1 MDVKVRNKVAEIQQA
16 LEQDEQ
22 RISLSD
28 PVAKMMLV
36 ALAHQSCEIERKMDQ
51 TVERLSE
58 RFCDQVL
65 LQSNLK
71 AQPAVTV
78 LSIGNGRECTPYFI
92 DENDAFTYKPTK
104 CNYRPI
110 FKTRI
115 VPGRLM
121 ACFMNNTLLQPDKQ
135 PVQATWPDNRYN
147 KELWLAFDAAGEVN
161 TLEDVMIALSHPLP
175 DDSLTAEVGDVQIPL
190 SLVMEDMP
198 RTLNSNF
205 MLAEFWKKSLV
216 YYGLWLY
223 RFGKCSNK
231 RTLHRGEIPAWI
243 MDSYAQEIL
252 EPFIG
257 NRFLWIRIKTDRG
270 ISLPLDTAI
279 LLNCIPA
286 VNYDIQD
293 VKLNYSEPIQR
304 LENDKT
310 GTYFLD
316 VVQNQEQAQD
326 FFIRDFDV
334 NQYDNERIRED
345 VTNLYRHYVNDYFA
359 FVDSNSL
366 HDGATLRSLRQS
378 MMQVYDSLDEFRSGN
393 VRPYGGTYAI
403 RNPRNNQQP
412 MVLTYFTTN
421 GERGNLLRRGG
432 RLTSTNAAVGDVE
445 ALIDATGG
453 RNKVRDIKTRKEL
466 ARHIVNSNDRLFTKM
481 DLLQY
486 CKMEFMRAFGEEA
499 ISYCQIS
506 LSDSNIPVDGRIEKC
521 IVVHFNVI
529 SESLKEE
536 VNKSDFFDYLKINIE
551 LRKSFS
557 CNVALLKS
565 SLCI

>member
-1 MDVKVRNKVAEIQQA
+1 MDIKVKNKVAELQRA

-36 ALAHQSCEIERKMDQ
+36 AMAHQSCEIERKMDQ
-51 TVERLSE
+51 TVARLSE
-58 RFCDQVL
+58 QFCDQVL
-65 LQSNLK
+65 QRSNLQ
-71 AQPAVTV
+71 AQPAVSV
-78 LSIGNGRECTPYFI
+78 VNIGNGREYAPYYI
-92 DENDAFTYKPTK
+92 DENDTFTYKAAK
-104 CNYRPI
+104 CNFRPI
-110 FKTRI
+110 FRSRI
-115 VPGRLM
+115 VPGRIV
-121 ACFMNNTLLQPDKQ
+121 ACFMNNMLLQPNST
-135 PVQATWPDNRYN
+135 PLQATWPDNRHN
-147 KELWLAFDAAGEVN
+147 DEIWLAFDAAGEVN
-161 TLEDVMIALSHPLP
+161 TLEDAMIAFSHPLP
-175 DDSLTAEVGDVQIPL
+175 SDKLMAEVGDVQIPM
-190 SLVMEDMP
+190 SLVMEDTP

-205 MLAEFWKKSLV
+205 MLMEFWKKSLV

-243 MDSYAQEIL
+243 MDSYAQEII
-252 EPFIG
+252 EPFVG
-257 NRFLWIRIKTDRG
+257 NRYLWIRIKSSKG
-270 ISLPLDTAI
+270 ISLPLNTAI
-279 LLNCIPA
+279 LLNSIPV

-293 VKLNYSEPIQR
+293 VKLSYSEPIQR

-310 GTYFLD
+310 STFFLD
-316 VVQNQEQAQD
+316 VVQNQEQAQE

-334 NQYDNERIRED
+334 CQYDNERIRED
-345 VTNLYRHYVNDYFA
+345 ITNLYHHYVNDYFA

-378 MMQVYDSLDEFRSGN
+378 MMLVYDSLDEYRSGN
-393 VRPYGGTYAI
+393 TRPYGGAYAI

-453 RNKVRDIKTRKEL
+453 RNKIRDIKTRKEL
-466 ARHIVNSNDRLFTKM
+466 AKYLVNSNDRLFTKI

-499 ISYCQIS
+499 IGYCNIS
-506 LSDSNIPVDGRIEKC
+506 LSESNIPVDGHIEKS
-521 IVVHFNVI
+521 INIHFNII
-529 SESLKEE
+529 SEVLKDE
-536 VNKSDFFDYLKINIE
+536 VNNSDFFNYLKINIE

-557 CNVALLKS
+557 YKLTIS
-565 SLCI
+565 

>member
-1 MDVKVRNKVAEIQQA
+1 MDIKVKNKVAELQRA

-36 ALAHQSCEIERKMDQ
+36 AMAHQSCEIERKMEQ
-51 TVERLSE
+51 TVARLSE
-58 RFCDQVL
+58 QFCDQVL
-65 LQSNLK
+65 QRSNLQ
-71 AQPAVTV
+71 AQPAVSV
-78 LSIGNGRECTPYFI
+78 VNIGNGREYIPYYI
-92 DENDAFTYKPTK
+92 DENDIFTYKATK

-110 FKTRI
+110 FKSRIIPGRI
-115 VPGRLM
+115 V
-121 ACFMNNTLLQPDKQ
+121 ACFMSNMLLQPNNS
-135 PVQATWPDNRYN
+135 PLQATWQDNGH
-147 KELWLAFDAAGEVN
+147 KDEVWLAFDAAGEVN
-161 TLEDVMIALSHPLP
+161 TLEDAIIAFSHPLP
-175 DDSLTAEVGDVQIPL
+175 SEMLMAEVGDAQIQM
-190 SLVMEDMP
+190 SLVMEDTP

-205 MLAEFWKKSLV
+205 MLMEFWKKSLV

-223 RFGKCSNK
+223 KFGKCSNK

-257 NRFLWIRIKTDRG
+257 NRYLWIRIKASKG
-270 ISLPLDTAI
+270 ISLPLNTAI
-279 LLNCIPA
+279 LLNSIPV

-293 VKLNYSEPIQR
+293 VKLSYSEPIQR

-310 GTYFLD
+310 GTFFLD
-316 VVQNQEQAQD
+316 VVQNQEQAHE

-334 NQYDNERIRED
+334 CQYDNERIRED
-345 VTNLYRHYVNDYFA
+345 ITNLYHHYVNDYFA

-378 MMQVYDSLDEFRSGN
+378 MMQVYDSLDEYRSGN
-393 VRPYGGTYAI
+393 IRPYGGAYAI

-421 GERGNLLRRGG
+421 GERGNRLRRGSK
-432 RLTSTNAAVGDVE
+432 LMSSNAAVGNVE

-453 RNKVRDIKTRKEL
+453 RDKVKDLATRKEI
-466 ARHIVNSNDRLFTKM
+466 ARHIVNSNDRLFTKI

-499 ISYCQIS
+499 IGYCNIS
-506 LSDSNIPVDGRIEKC
+506 LSEGSIPVDGYIEKC
-521 IVVHFNVI
+521 ISVHFNI
-529 SESLKEE
+529 LSEVLKEE
-536 VNKSDFFDYLKINIE
+536 VNNSDFFNYLKVNIE
-551 LRKSFS
+551 LRKSFEW
-557 CNVALLKS
+557 NIVIL
-565 SLCI
+565 

>member
-78 LSIGNGRECTPYFI
+78 LSIGNGHECTPYFI

-121 ACFMNNTLLQPDKQ
+121 ACFMNNTLLQPGKL

-147 KELWLAFDAAGEVN
+147 KELWLAFDSAGEVN

-205 MLAEFWKKSLV
+205 MLVEFWKKSLV

-304 LENDKT
+304 LENDKM

-378 MMQVYDSLDEFRSGN
+378 MMQVYDSLDEYRSGN

-445 ALIDATGG
+445 ALINATGG
-453 RNKVRDIKTRKEL
+453 RNKVKDIKTRKEL

-486 CKMEFMRAFGEEA
+486 CKMEFIRAFGEEA
-499 ISYCQIS
+499 ISYCNIS
-506 LSDSNIPVDGRIEKC
+506 LSESNVPVDRHIEKC
-521 IVVHFNVI
+521 INVHFQI
-529 SESLKEE
+529 LSESLKEE
-536 VNKSDFFDYLKINIE
+536 INKSDFFDYLKINIE

-557 CNVALLKS
+557 CLL
-565 SLCI
+565 IIFI

>member
-1 MDVKVRNKVAEIQQA
+1 MDIKVRNKVAELQRA

-36 ALAHQSCEIERKMDQ
+36 AMAHQSCEIERKMDQ
-51 TVERLSE
+51 TVARLSE
-58 RFCDQVL
+58 QFCDQVL
-65 LQSNLK
+65 QRSNLQ
-71 AQPAVTV
+71 AQPAVSV
-78 LSIGNGRECTPYFI
+78 VNIGNGREYAPYYI
-92 DENDAFTYKPTK
+92 DENDTFTYKAAK
-104 CNYRPI
+104 CNFRPI
-110 FKTRI
+110 FRSRI
-115 VPGRLM
+115 VPGRIV
-121 ACFMNNTLLQPDKQ
+121 ACFMNNMLLQPNNT
-135 PVQATWPDNRYN
+135 PLQATWPDNRH
-147 KELWLAFDAAGEVN
+147 KDEIWLAFDAAGEVN
-161 TLEDVMIALSHPLP
+161 TLEDAIIAFSHPLP
-175 DDSLTAEVGDVQIPL
+175 SDMLMAEVGDVQIPM
-190 SLVMEDMP
+190 SLVMEDTP

-205 MLAEFWKKSLV
+205 MLMEFWKKSLV

-223 RFGKCSNK
+223 RFGKWSIK

-252 EPFIG
+252 EPLVG
-257 NRFLWIRIKTDRG
+257 NRYLWIRIKASKG
-270 ISLPLDTAI
+270 ISLPLNTAI
-279 LLNCIPA
+279 LLNSIPV

-293 VKLNYSEPIQR
+293 VKLSYSEPIQR

-310 GTYFLD
+310 STFFLD
-316 VVQNQEQAQD
+316 VVQNQEQAQE

-334 NQYDNERIRED
+334 CQYDNERIRED
-345 VTNLYRHYVNDYFA
+345 ITNLYHHYVNDYFA

-378 MMQVYDSLDEFRSGN
+378 MMMVYDSLDEYRSGN
-393 VRPYGGTYAI
+393 TRPYGGAYAI

-432 RLTSTNAAVGDVE
+432 RLISTNAAVGDVE

-453 RNKVRDIKTRKEL
+453 RNKIRDIKTRKEL
-466 ARHIVNSNDRLFTKM
+466 AKHLVNSNDRLFTKI

-486 CKMEFMRAFGEEA
+486 CRMEFMRAFGEEA
-499 ISYCQIS
+499 MGYCNIS
-506 LSDSNIPVDGRIEKC
+506 LSESNIPVDGHIEKC
-521 IVVHFNVI
+521 INLHFNI
-529 SESLKEE
+529 QSEVLKEE
-536 VNKSDFFDYLKINIE
+536 VNNSDFFNYLKINIE

-557 CNVALLKS
+557 YKLTIS
-565 SLCI
+565 

>member
-1 MDVKVRNKVAEIQQA
+1 MDIKVRNKVAEIQRA

-36 ALAHQSCEIERKMDQ
+36 AMAHQSCEIERKMDQ
-51 TVERLSE
+51 TVTRLSE
-58 RFCDQVL
+58 QFCDQVL
-65 LQSNLK
+65 QRSNLQ
-71 AQPAVTV
+71 AQPAVSV
-78 LSIGNGRECTPYFI
+78 VNIGNGREYTPYYI
-92 DENDAFTYKPTK
+92 DENDAFTYKATK
-104 CNYRPI
+104 CNFRPI
-110 FKTRI
+110 FRSRI
-115 VPGRLM
+115 VPGRIV
-121 ACFMNNTLLQPDKQ
+121 ACFMNNTLLQPNREPIQ
-135 PVQATWPDNRYN
+135 STWPDNRH
-147 KELWLAFDAAGEVN
+147 KDEIWLAFDAAGEVN
-161 TLEDVMIALSHPLP
+161 TLEDAIIAFSHPLP
-175 DDSLTAEVGDVQIPL
+175 SDMLMAEVGDVQIPM
-190 SLVMEDMP
+190 SLVMEDTP

-205 MLAEFWKKSLV
+205 MLMEFWKKSLV

-243 MDSYAQEIL
+243 MDSYAQEII
-252 EPFIG
+252 EPLVG
-257 NRFLWIRIKTDRG
+257 NRYLWIRIKASRG
-270 ISLPLDTAI
+270 ISLPLNTAI
-279 LLNCIPA
+279 LLNSIPV

-293 VKLNYSEPIQR
+293 VKLSYSEPIQR

-310 GTYFLD
+310 STFFLD
-316 VVQNQEQAQD
+316 VVQNQEQAQE
-326 FFIRDFDV
+326 FFVRDFDV
-334 NQYDNERIRED
+334 CQYDNERIRED
-345 VTNLYRHYVNDYFA
+345 ITNLYHHYVNDYFA

-378 MMQVYDSLDEFRSGN
+378 MMMVYDSLDEYRSGN
-393 VRPYGGTYAI
+393 TRPYGGAYAI

-453 RNKVRDIKTRKEL
+453 RNKIRDIKTRKEL
-466 ARHIVNSNDRLFTKM
+466 AKHLVNSNDRLFTKI

-486 CKMEFMRAFGEEA
+486 CRMEFMRAFGEEA
-499 ISYCQIS
+499 IGNCNIS
-506 LSDSNIPVDGRIEKC
+506 LSESCLPVDGHIEKC
-521 IVVHFNVI
+521 INLHFNI
-529 SESLKEE
+529 QSEVLKEE
-536 VNKSDFFDYLKINIE
+536 VNNSDFFNYLKINID

-557 CNVALLKS
+557 YNISIKY
-565 SLCI
+565 

>member
-1 MDVKVRNKVAEIQQA
+1 MDIKVRNKVAELQRA

-36 ALAHQSCEIERKMDQ
+36 AMAHQSCEIERKMDQ
-51 TVERLSE
+51 TVARLSE
-58 RFCDQVL
+58 QFCDQVL
-65 LQSNLK
+65 QRSNLQ
-71 AQPAVTV
+71 AQPAVSV
-78 LSIGNGRECTPYFI
+78 VNIGNGREYAPYYI
-92 DENDAFTYKPTK
+92 DENDTFTYKATK
-104 CNYRPI
+104 CNFRPI
-110 FKTRI
+110 FRSRI
-115 VPGRLM
+115 VPGRIV
-121 ACFMNNTLLQPDKQ
+121 ACFMNNMLLQPNST
-135 PVQATWPDNRYN
+135 PMQATWPDNRH
-147 KELWLAFDAAGEVN
+147 KDEIWLAFDAAGEVN
-161 TLEDVMIALSHPLP
+161 TLEDAMIAFSHPLP
-175 DDSLTAEVGDVQIPL
+175 SDMLMAEVGDVQIPM
-190 SLVMEDMP
+190 SLVMEDTP

-205 MLAEFWKKSLV
+205 MLMEFWKKSLV

-243 MDSYAQEIL
+243 MDSYAQEII
-252 EPFIG
+252 EPLVG
-257 NRFLWIRIKTDRG
+257 NRYLWIRIKASKG
-270 ISLPLDTAI
+270 ISLPLNTAI
-279 LLNCIPA
+279 LLNSIPV

-293 VKLNYSEPIQR
+293 VKLSYSEPIQR

-310 GTYFLD
+310 STFFLD
-316 VVQNQEQAQD
+316 VVQNQEQAQE

-334 NQYDNERIRED
+334 CQYDNERIRED
-345 VTNLYRHYVNDYFA
+345 ITNLYHHYVNDYFA

-378 MMQVYDSLDEFRSGN
+378 MMMVYDSLDEYRSGN
-393 VRPYGGTYAI
+393 TRPYGGAYAI

-466 ARHIVNSNDRLFTKM
+466 AKHIVNSNDRLFTKI

-486 CKMEFMRAFGEEA
+486 CKMEFMRAFNEEA
-499 ISYCQIS
+499 IGFCTIS
-506 LSDSNIPVDGRIEKC
+506 LSESNIPVDGHIEKC
-521 IVVHFNVI
+521 INIHFNII
-529 SESLKEE
+529 SEVLKDE
-536 VNKSDFFDYLKINIE
+536 VNNSDFFNYLKINIE

-557 CNVALLKS
+557 WKVY
-565 SLCI
+565 IY

>member
-1 MDVKVRNKVAEIQQA
+1 MDIKVRNKVAELQRA

-36 ALAHQSCEIERKMDQ
+36 AMAHQSCEIERKMDQ
-51 TVERLSE
+51 TVARLSE
-58 RFCDQVL
+58 QFCDQVL
-65 LQSNLK
+65 QRSNLQ
-71 AQPAVTV
+71 AQPAVSV
-78 LSIGNGRECTPYFI
+78 VNIGNGREYASYYIGEKDT
-92 DENDAFTYKPTK
+92 FTYKAAK
-104 CNYRPI
+104 CNFRPI
-110 FKTRI
+110 FRSRI
-115 VPGRLM
+115 VPGRIV
-121 ACFMNNTLLQPDKQ
+121 ACFMNNMLLQPNST
-135 PVQATWPDNRYN
+135 PMQATWPDNRH
-147 KELWLAFDAAGEVN
+147 KDEIWLAFDAAGEVN
-161 TLEDVMIALSHPLP
+161 TLEDAMIAFSHPLP
-175 DDSLTAEVGDVQIPL
+175 SDILMAEVGDVQIPM
-190 SLVMEDMP
+190 SLVMEDTP

-205 MLAEFWKKSLV
+205 MLMEFWKKSLV

-243 MDSYAQEIL
+243 MDSYAQEII
-252 EPFIG
+252 EPFVG
-257 NRFLWIRIKTDRG
+257 NRYLWIRIKASKG
-270 ISLPLDTAI
+270 ISLPLNTAI
-279 LLNCIPA
+279 LLNSIPV

-293 VKLNYSEPIQR
+293 VKLSYSEPIQR

-310 GTYFLD
+310 STFFLD
-316 VVQNQEQAQD
+316 VVQNQEQAQE

-334 NQYDNERIRED
+334 CQYDNERIRED
-345 VTNLYRHYVNDYFA
+345 ITNLYHHYVNDYFA

-378 MMQVYDSLDEFRSGN
+378 MMMVYDSLDEYRSGN
-393 VRPYGGTYAI
+393 TRPYGGAYAI

-453 RNKVRDIKTRKEL
+453 RNKIRDIKTRKEL
-466 ARHIVNSNDRLFTKM
+466 AKHLVNSNDRLFTKI

-499 ISYCQIS
+499 IGYCNIS
-506 LSDSNIPVDGRIEKC
+506 LSESNIPVDGHIEKC
-521 IVVHFNVI
+521 LNIHFNII
-529 SESLKEE
+529 SEVLKEE
-536 VNKSDFFDYLKINIE
+536 VNNSDFFNYLKINIE

-557 CNVALLKS
+557 WKTLFYVR
-565 SLCI
+565 

>member
-1 MDVKVRNKVAEIQQA
+1 MDIKVRNNVAELQRA

-36 ALAHQSCEIERKMDQ
+36 AMAHQSCEIERKMDQ
-51 TVERLSE
+51 TVARLSE
-58 RFCDQVL
+58 QFCDQVL
-65 LQSNLK
+65 QRSNLQ
-71 AQPAVTV
+71 AQPAVSV
-78 LSIGNGRECTPYFI
+78 VNIGNGREYASYYI
-92 DENDAFTYKPTK
+92 GENDTFTYKAAK
-104 CNYRPI
+104 CNFRPI
-110 FKTRI
+110 FRSRI
-115 VPGRLM
+115 VPGRIV
-121 ACFMNNTLLQPDKQ
+121 ACFMNNMLLQPNST
-135 PVQATWPDNRYN
+135 PMQATWPDNRH
-147 KELWLAFDAAGEVN
+147 KDEIWLAFDAAGEVN
-161 TLEDVMIALSHPLP
+161 TLEDAMIAFSHPLP
-175 DDSLTAEVGDVQIPL
+175 SDILMAEVGDVQIPM
-190 SLVMEDMP
+190 SLVMEDTP

-205 MLAEFWKKSLV
+205 MLMEFWKKSLV

-243 MDSYAQEIL
+243 MDSYAQEII
-252 EPFIG
+252 EPFVG
-257 NRFLWIRIKTDRG
+257 NRYLWIRIKASKG
-270 ISLPLDTAI
+270 ISLPLNTAI
-279 LLNCIPA
+279 LLNSIPV

-293 VKLNYSEPIQR
+293 VKLSYSEPIQR

-310 GTYFLD
+310 STFFLD
-316 VVQNQEQAQD
+316 VVQNQEQAQE

-334 NQYDNERIRED
+334 CQYDNERIRED
-345 VTNLYRHYVNDYFA
+345 ITNLYHHYVNDYFA

-378 MMQVYDSLDEFRSGN
+378 MMMVYDSLDEYRSGN
-393 VRPYGGTYAI
+393 TRPYGGAYAI

-453 RNKVRDIKTRKEL
+453 RNKIRDIKTRKEL
-466 ARHIVNSNDRLFTKM
+466 AKHLVNSNDRLFTKI

-499 ISYCQIS
+499 IGYCNIS
-506 LSDSNIPVDGRIEKC
+506 LSESNIPVDGHIEKC
-521 IVVHFNVI
+521 LNIHFNII
-529 SESLKEE
+529 SEVLKEE
-536 VNKSDFFDYLKINIE
+536 VNNSDFFNYLKINIE

-557 CNVALLKS
+557 WKTLFYVR
-565 SLCI
+565 

>member
-1 MDVKVRNKVAEIQQA
+1 MDIKVRNKVAELQRA

-36 ALAHQSCEIERKMDQ
+36 AMAHQSCEIERKMDQ
-51 TVERLSE
+51 TVARLSE
-58 RFCDQVL
+58 QFCDQVL
-65 LQSNLK
+65 QRSNLQ
-71 AQPAVTV
+71 AQPAVSV
-78 LSIGNGRECTPYFI
+78 VNIGNGREYAPYYI
-92 DENDAFTYKPTK
+92 DENDTFTYKAAK
-104 CNYRPI
+104 CNFRPI
-110 FKTRI
+110 FKSRIIPGRI
-115 VPGRLM
+115 V
-121 ACFMNNTLLQPDKQ
+121 ACFMGNMLLQPNSTPLK
-135 PVQATWPDNRYN
+135 ATWPENRH
-147 KELWLAFDAAGEVN
+147 KDEIWLAFDATGEVN
-161 TLEDVMIALSHPLP
+161 TLEDAMIAFSHSLP
-175 DDSLTAEVGDVQIPL
+175 AEMLMAEVGDVQIPM
-190 SLVMEDMP
+190 SLVMEDTP

-205 MLAEFWKKSLV
+205 MLMEFWKKSLV

-243 MDSYAQEIL
+243 MDSYAQEII
-252 EPFIG
+252 EPFVG
-257 NRFLWIRIKTDRG
+257 NRYLWIRIKAAKG
-270 ISLPLDTAI
+270 ISLPLNTAI
-279 LLNCIPA
+279 LLNSIPV

-293 VKLNYSEPIQR
+293 VKLSYSEPIQR

-310 GTYFLD
+310 GTFFLD
-316 VVQNQEQAQD
+316 VVQNQEQAHE

-334 NQYDNERIRED
+334 CQYDNDRIRED
-345 VTNLYRHYVNDYFA
+345 ITNLYHHYVNDYFA

-378 MMQVYDSLDEFRSGN
+378 MMQVYDSLDEYRSGN
-393 VRPYGGTYAI
+393 TRPYGGAYAI
-403 RNPRNNQQP
+403 RSPRNNQQP

-466 ARHIVNSNDRLFTKM
+466 AKHIVNSNDRLFTKI

-499 ISYCQIS
+499 IGYCNIS
-506 LSDSNIPVDGRIEKC
+506 LEESNIPINGHIEKC
-521 IVVHFNVI
+521 INIHFNFM
-529 SESLKEE
+529 SEVLKDE
-536 VNKSDFFDYLKINIE
+536 VNSSDFFDCLKINIE

-557 CNVALLKS
+557 PCFN
-565 SLCI
+565 ING

>member
-36 ALAHQSCEIERKMDQ
+36 ALSHQSCEIERKMDQ

-121 ACFMNNTLLQPDKQ
+121 ACFMNNTLLQPGKL

-205 MLAEFWKKSLV
+205 MLVEFWKKSLV

-270 ISLPLDTAI
+270 GSLPLDTAI

-393 VRPYGGTYAI
+393 VRRYGGTYAI

-499 ISYCQIS
+499 ISYCNIS
-506 LSDSNIPVDGRIEKC
+506 LSESNVPVDRHIEKC
-521 IVVHFNVI
+521 INVHFQI
-529 SESLKEE
+529 LSESLKEE
-536 VNKSDFFDYLKINIE
+536 INKSDFFDYLKINIE

-557 CNVALLKS
+557 CLL
-565 SLCI
+565 IIFI

>member
-121 ACFMNNTLLQPDKQ
+121 ACFMNNTLLQPGKL

-366 HDGATLRSLRQS
+366 HDGATLRALRQS

-445 ALIDATGG
+445 ALINATGG
-453 RNKVRDIKTRKEL
+453 RNKVKDIKTRKEL

-486 CKMEFMRAFGEEA
+486 CKVEFMRAFGEEA
-499 ISYCQIS
+499 ISYCNIS
-506 LSDSNIPVDGRIEKC
+506 LSESNVPVDRHIEKC
-521 IVVHFNVI
+521 INVHFHI
-529 SESLKEE
+529 LSESLKEE
-536 VNKSDFFDYLKINIE
+536 INRSDFFDYLKINIE
-551 LRKSFS
+551 LRKSFGWKV
-557 CNVALLKS
+557 NVK
-565 SLCI
+565 I

>member
-121 ACFMNNTLLQPDKQ
+121 ACFMNNTLLQPDNQ

-257 NRFLWIRIKTDRG
+257 NRFLWIRIKTDQG

-393 VRPYGGTYAI
+393 VRRYGGTYAI

>member
-36 ALAHQSCEIERKMDQ
+36 ALSHQSCEIERKMDQ

-121 ACFMNNTLLQPDKQ
+121 ACFMNNTLLQPGKL

-147 KELWLAFDAAGEVN
+147 KELWLAFDSAGEVN

-378 MMQVYDSLDEFRSGN
+378 MMQVYDSLDEYRSGN

-403 RNPRNNQQP
+403 RNPRNKQQP

-432 RLTSTNAAVGDVE
+432 RLTSTNAAVGDAE
-445 ALIDATGG
+445 ALINATGG
-453 RNKVRDIKTRKEL
+453 RNKVKDIKTRKEL
-466 ARHIVNSNDRLFTKM
+466 VRHIVNSNDRLFTKM

-486 CKMEFMRAFGEEA
+486 CKMEFIRAFGEEA
-499 ISYCQIS
+499 ISYCNIS
-506 LSDSNIPVDGRIEKC
+506 LSESNVPVDRHIEKC
-521 IVVHFNVI
+521 INVHFQI
-529 SESLKEE
+529 LSESLKEE
-536 VNKSDFFDYLKINIE
+536 INKSDFFDYLKINIE

-557 CNVALLKS
+557 YN
-565 SLCI
+565 LCITYND

>member
-1 MDVKVRNKVAEIQQA
+1 MDIKVKNKVAELQRA

-36 ALAHQSCEIERKMDQ
+36 AMAHQSCEIERKMDQ
-51 TVERLSE
+51 TVARLSE
-58 RFCDQVL
+58 QFCDQVL
-65 LQSNLK
+65 QRSNLQ
-71 AQPAVTV
+71 AQPAVSV
-78 LSIGNGRECTPYFI
+78 VKIGDGREYAPYYI
-92 DENDAFTYKPTK
+92 DEKDTFTYKAAK
-104 CNYRPI
+104 CNFRPI
-110 FKTRI
+110 FRSRI
-115 VPGRLM
+115 VPGRIV
-121 ACFMNNTLLQPDKQ
+121 ACFMNNMLLQPNST
-135 PVQATWPDNRYN
+135 PLQATWPDN
-147 KELWLAFDAAGEVN
+147 KHKDEIWLAFDAAGEVN
-161 TLEDVMIALSHPLP
+161 TLEDAMIAFSHPLP
-175 DDSLTAEVGDVQIPL
+175 SDMLMAEVGDVQIPM
-190 SLVMEDMP
+190 SLVMEDTP

-205 MLAEFWKKSLV
+205 MLMEFWKKSLV

-243 MDSYAQEIL
+243 MDSYAQEII
-252 EPFIG
+252 EPLVG
-257 NRFLWIRIKTDRG
+257 NRYLWIRIKASKG
-270 ISLPLDTAI
+270 ISLPLNTAI
-279 LLNCIPA
+279 LLNSIPV

-293 VKLNYSEPIQR
+293 VKLSYSEPIQR

-310 GTYFLD
+310 STFFLD
-316 VVQNQEQAQD
+316 VVQNQEQALEY
-326 FFIRDFDV
+326 FIRDFDV
-334 NQYDNERIRED
+334 CQYDNERIRED
-345 VTNLYRHYVNDYFA
+345 ITNLYHHYVNDYFA

-378 MMQVYDSLDEFRSGN
+378 MMMVYDSLDEYRSGN
-393 VRPYGGTYAI
+393 TRPYGGAYAI

-453 RNKVRDIKTRKEL
+453 RNKIRDIKTRKEL
-466 ARHIVNSNDRLFTKM
+466 AKHLVISNDRLFTKI

-499 ISYCQIS
+499 IGYCNIS
-506 LSDSNIPVDGRIEKC
+506 ISESNIPVDEHIEKC
-521 IVVHFNVI
+521 INIHFNI
-529 SESLKEE
+529 LSEVLKEE
-536 VNKSDFFDYLKINIE
+536 VNNSDFFNYLKINIE

-557 CNVALLKS
+557 YNISIKY
-565 SLCI
+565 

>member
-1 MDVKVRNKVAEIQQA
+1 MDIKVRNKVAELQRA

-36 ALAHQSCEIERKMDQ
+36 AMAHQSCEIERKMDQ
-51 TVERLSE
+51 TVARLSE
-58 RFCDQVL
+58 QFCDQVL
-65 LQSNLK
+65 QRSNLQ
-71 AQPAVTV
+71 AQPAVSV
-78 LSIGNGRECTPYFI
+78 VNIGNGREYTPYYI
-92 DENDAFTYKPTK
+92 DENDTFTYKAAK
-104 CNYRPI
+104 CNFRPI
-110 FKTRI
+110 FRSRI
-115 VPGRLM
+115 VPGRIV
-121 ACFMNNTLLQPDKQ
+121 ACFMNNMLLQPNST
-135 PVQATWPDNRYN
+135 PLQATWPDNRH
-147 KELWLAFDAAGEVN
+147 KDEIWLAFDAAGEVN
-161 TLEDVMIALSHPLP
+161 TLEDAMIAFSHPLP
-175 DDSLTAEVGDVQIPL
+175 SDMLMAEVGDVQIPM
-190 SLVMEDMP
+190 SLVMEDTP

-205 MLAEFWKKSLV
+205 MLMEFWKKSLV

-243 MDSYAQEIL
+243 MDSYAQEII
-252 EPFIG
+252 EPFVG
-257 NRFLWIRIKTDRG
+257 NRYLWIRIKASKG
-270 ISLPLDTAI
+270 ISLPLNTAI
-279 LLNCIPA
+279 LLNSIPV

-293 VKLNYSEPIQR
+293 VKLSYSEPIQR

-310 GTYFLD
+310 STFFLD
-316 VVQNQEQAQD
+316 VVQNQEQAQE

-334 NQYDNERIRED
+334 CQYDNERIRED
-345 VTNLYRHYVNDYFA
+345 ITNLYNHYVNDYFA

-378 MMQVYDSLDEFRSGN
+378 MMLVYDSLDEYRSGN
-393 VRPYGGTYAI
+393 TRPYGGAYAI

-421 GERGNLLRRGG
+421 GERGNLLKRGG

-453 RNKVRDIKTRKEL
+453 RNKIRDIKTRKEL
-466 ARHIVNSNDRLFTKM
+466 AKHIVNSNDRLFTKI

-499 ISYCQIS
+499 IGYCNIS
-506 LSDSNIPVDGRIEKC
+506 LSESNIPVDGHIEKC
-521 IVVHFNVI
+521 INIHFNII
-529 SESLKEE
+529 SEVLKEE
-536 VNKSDFFDYLKINIE
+536 VNNSDFFNYLKINIE

-557 CNVALLKS
+557 WELK
-565 SLCI
+565 LVWL

>member
-115 VPGRLM
+115 VPGKLM

-393 VRPYGGTYAI
+393 VRRYGGTYAI

-499 ISYCQIS
+499 ISYCNIS
-506 LSDSNIPVDGRIEKC
+506 LSESNVPVDRHIEKC
-521 IVVHFNVI
+521 INVHFQI
-529 SESLKEE
+529 LSESLKEE
-536 VNKSDFFDYLKINIE
+536 INKSDFFDYLKINIE

-557 CNVALLKS
+557 CLL
-565 SLCI
+565 IIFI

>member
-1 MDVKVRNKVAEIQQA
+1 MDIKVRNKVAELQRA

-36 ALAHQSCEIERKMDQ
+36 AMAHQSCEIERKMDQ
-51 TVERLSE
+51 TVARLSE
-58 RFCDQVL
+58 QFCDQVL
-65 LQSNLK
+65 QRSNLQ
-71 AQPAVTV
+71 AQPAVSV
-78 LSIGNGRECTPYFI
+78 VNIGNGREYAPYYI
-92 DENDAFTYKPTK
+92 DENDTFTYKAAK
-104 CNYRPI
+104 CNFRPI
-110 FKTRI
+110 FRSRI
-115 VPGRLM
+115 VPGRIV
-121 ACFMNNTLLQPDKQ
+121 ACFMNNMLLQPNST
-135 PVQATWPDNRYN
+135 PLQATWPDNRH
-147 KELWLAFDAAGEVN
+147 KDEIWLAFDAAGEVN
-161 TLEDVMIALSHPLP
+161 TLEDAIIAFSHPLP
-175 DDSLTAEVGDVQIPL
+175 SDMLMAEVGDVQIPM
-190 SLVMEDMP
+190 SLVMEDTP

-205 MLAEFWKKSLV
+205 MLMEFWKKSLV

-243 MDSYAQEIL
+243 MDSYAQEII
-252 EPFIG
+252 EPLVG
-257 NRFLWIRIKTDRG
+257 NRYLWIRIKASKG
-270 ISLPLDTAI
+270 ISLPLNTAI
-279 LLNCIPA
+279 LLNSIPV

-293 VKLNYSEPIQR
+293 VKLSYSEPIQR

-310 GTYFLD
+310 STFFLD
-316 VVQNQEQAQD
+316 VVQNQEQAQE

-334 NQYDNERIRED
+334 CQYDNERIRED
-345 VTNLYRHYVNDYFA
+345 ITNLYHHYVNDYFA

-378 MMQVYDSLDEFRSGN
+378 MMQVYDSLDEYRSGN
-393 VRPYGGTYAI
+393 TRPYGGAYAI

-421 GERGNLLRRGG
+421 GERGNMLRRGG

-453 RNKVRDIKTRKEL
+453 RNKIRDIRTRKEL
-466 ARHIVNSNDRLFTKM
+466 AKHIVNSNDRLFTKI

-499 ISYCQIS
+499 IGYCNVS
-506 LSDSNIPVDGRIEKC
+506 LSESSIPVDGHIEKC
-521 IVVHFNVI
+521 VNLHFNI
-529 SESLKEE
+529 QSEVLKEE
-536 VNKSDFFDYLKINIE
+536 VNNSDFFNYLKINIE

-557 CNVALLKS
+557 WSVIL
-565 SLCI
+565 

>member
-121 ACFMNNTLLQPDKQ
+121 ACFMNNTLLQPGKL
-135 PVQATWPDNRYN
+135 PIQATWPDNRYN

-205 MLAEFWKKSLV
+205 MLVEFWKKSLV

-393 VRPYGGTYAI
+393 VRRYGGTYAI

>member
-1 MDVKVRNKVAEIQQA
+1 MDIKVRNKVAELQRA

-36 ALAHQSCEIERKMDQ
+36 AMAHQSCEIERKMDQ
-51 TVERLSE
+51 TVARLSE
-58 RFCDQVL
+58 QFCDQVL
-65 LQSNLK
+65 QRSNLQ
-71 AQPAVTV
+71 AQPAVSV
-78 LSIGNGRECTPYFI
+78 VNIGNGREYAPYYI
-92 DENDAFTYKPTK
+92 DEKDTFTYKAAK
-104 CNYRPI
+104 CNFRPI
-110 FKTRI
+110 FRSRI
-115 VPGRLM
+115 VPGRIV
-121 ACFMNNTLLQPDKQ
+121 ACFMNNMLLQPNST
-135 PVQATWPDNRYN
+135 PLQATWPDNRH
-147 KELWLAFDAAGEVN
+147 KDEIWLAFDAAGEVN
-161 TLEDVMIALSHPLP
+161 TLEDAMIAFSHPLP
-175 DDSLTAEVGDVQIPL
+175 SDMLMAEVGDVQIPM
-190 SLVMEDMP
+190 SLVMEDTP

-205 MLAEFWKKSLV
+205 MLMEFWKKSLV

-243 MDSYAQEIL
+243 MDSYAQEII
-252 EPFIG
+252 EPFVG
-257 NRFLWIRIKTDRG
+257 NRYLWIRIKASKG
-270 ISLPLDTAI
+270 ISLPLNTAI
-279 LLNCIPA
+279 LLNSIPV

-293 VKLNYSEPIQR
+293 VKLSYSEPIQR

-310 GTYFLD
+310 STFFLD
-316 VVQNQEQAQD
+316 VVQNQEQAQE

-334 NQYDNERIRED
+334 CQYDNERIRED
-345 VTNLYRHYVNDYFA
+345 ITNLYHHYVNDYFA

-378 MMQVYDSLDEFRSGN
+378 MMMVYDSLDEYRSGN
-393 VRPYGGTYAI
+393 TRPYGGAYAI

-432 RLTSTNAAVGDVE
+432 RLSSTNAAVGDVE
-445 ALIDATGG
+445 ALINATGG
-453 RNKVRDIKTRKEL
+453 RNKIRDIKTRKEL
-466 ARHIVNSNDRLFTKM
+466 AKHLVNSNDRLFTKI

-499 ISYCQIS
+499 IGYCNIT
-506 LSDSNIPVDGRIEKC
+506 LSESNISVDGHIEKC
-521 IVVHFNVI
+521 INLHFNII
-529 SESLKEE
+529 SEVLKEE
-536 VNKSDFFDYLKINIE
+536 VNNSDFFNYMKINIE

-557 CNVALLKS
+557 YIVTLK
-565 SLCI
+565 

>member
-1 MDVKVRNKVAEIQQA
+1 MDIKVRNKVAELQRA

-36 ALAHQSCEIERKMDQ
+36 AMAHQSCEIERKMDQ
-51 TVERLSE
+51 TVTRLSE
-58 RFCDQVL
+58 QFCDQVL
-65 LQSNLK
+65 QRSNLQ
-71 AQPAVTV
+71 AQPAVSV
-78 LSIGNGRECTPYFI
+78 VNIGNGREYAPYYI
-92 DENDAFTYKPTK
+92 DENDTFTYKVAK
-104 CNYRPI
+104 CNFRPI
-110 FKTRI
+110 FRSRI
-115 VPGRLM
+115 VPGRIV
-121 ACFMNNTLLQPDKQ
+121 ACFMNNILLQPNSAPLQ
-135 PVQATWPDNRYN
+135 TTWPDN
-147 KELWLAFDAAGEVN
+147 KHKDEIWLAFDAAGEVN
-161 TLEDVMIALSHPLP
+161 TLEDAIIAFSHPLP
-175 DDSLTAEVGDVQIPL
+175 SDMLMAEVGDVQIPM
-190 SLVMEDMP
+190 SLVMEDTP

-205 MLAEFWKKSLV
+205 MLMEFWKKSLV

-243 MDSYAQEIL
+243 MDSYAQEII
-252 EPFIG
+252 EPLVG
-257 NRFLWIRIKTDRG
+257 NRYLWIRIKASRG
-270 ISLPLDTAI
+270 ISLPLNTAI
-279 LLNCIPA
+279 LLNSIPV

-293 VKLNYSEPIQR
+293 VKLSYSEPIQR

-310 GTYFLD
+310 STFFLD
-316 VVQNQEQAQD
+316 VVQNQEQAQE

-334 NQYDNERIRED
+334 CQYDNERIRED
-345 VTNLYRHYVNDYFA
+345 ITNLYHHYVNDYFA

-378 MMQVYDSLDEFRSGN
+378 MMMVYDSLDEYRSGN
-393 VRPYGGTYAI
+393 TRPYGGAYAI

-421 GERGNLLRRGG
+421 GERGNMLRRGG

-453 RNKVRDIKTRKEL
+453 RNKIRDIKTRKEL
-466 ARHIVNSNDRLFTKM
+466 AKHLVNSNDRLFTKI

-486 CKMEFMRAFGEEA
+486 CRMEFMRAFGEEA
-499 ISYCQIS
+499 MGYCNIS
-506 LSDSNIPVDGRIEKC
+506 LSESNIPVDGHIEKC
-521 IVVHFNVI
+521 INLHFNI
-529 SESLKEE
+529 QSEVLKEE
-536 VNKSDFFDYLKINIE
+536 VNNSDFFNYLKINIE

-557 CNVALLKS
+557 YKLTIS
-565 SLCI
+565 

>member
-1 MDVKVRNKVAEIQQA
+1 MDIKVRNKVAEIQRV

-36 ALAHQSCEIERKMDQ
+36 AIAHQSCEIERKMDQ
-51 TVERLSE
+51 TVARLSE
-58 RFCDQVL
+58 QFCDQVL
-65 LQSNLK
+65 QRNNLQ

-78 LSIGNGRECTPYFI
+78 LSIGNGREYAPYHI
-92 DENDAFTYKPTK
+92 DERDVFTYKAAK
-104 CNYRPI
+104 CNFRPI
-110 FKTRI
+110 FKSRVIPGRI
-115 VPGRLM
+115 V
-121 ACFMNNTLLQPDKQ
+121 ACFMNNTLLQPNSA
-135 PVQATWPDNRYN
+135 PLQATWPDNRR
-147 KELWLAFDAAGEVN
+147 KDEIWLAFDAAGEVN
-161 TLEDVMIALSHPLP
+161 TLEDAIIAFSHPLP
-175 DDSLTAEVGDVQIPL
+175 SDRLMAEVGDVQIPM
-190 SLVMEDMP
+190 SPVMEDTP

-205 MLAEFWKKSLV
+205 MLMEFWKKSLV

-231 RTLHRGEIPAWI
+231 RTLQRGEIPAWI
-243 MDSYAQEIL
+243 MDSYAQEII
-252 EPFIG
+252 EPFVG
-257 NRFLWIRIKTDRG
+257 NRYLWIRIKAAKG
-270 ISLPLDTAI
+270 ISLPLDTAM
-279 LLNCIPA
+279 LLNSIPV

-293 VKLNYSEPIQR
+293 VKLSYSEPIQR

-310 GTYFLD
+310 STFFLD
-316 VVQNQEQAQD
+316 VVQNQEQAQE

-334 NQYDNERIRED
+334 CQYDNERIRED
-345 VTNLYRHYVNDYFA
+345 ITNLYHHYVNDYFA

-378 MMQVYDSLDEFRSGN
+378 MMLVYDSLDEYRSGN
-393 VRPYGGTYAI
+393 TRPYGGAYAI

-432 RLTSTNAAVGDVE
+432 RLTSTNVAVGDVE

-466 ARHIVNSNDRLFTKM
+466 AKHIVNSNDRLFTKI

-499 ISYCQIS
+499 IGYCNIF
-506 LSDSNIPVDGRIEKC
+506 LSESNIPVDGHIEKC
-521 IVVHFNVI
+521 INIHFNII
-529 SESLKEE
+529 SEVLKEE
-536 VNKSDFFDYLKINIE
+536 VNNSDFFNYLKINIE
-551 LRKSFS
+551 LRKSF
-557 CNVALLKS
+557 NYKLT
-565 SLCI
+565 IY

>member
-147 KELWLAFDAAGEVN
+147 KELWLAFDATGEVN

-345 VTNLYRHYVNDYFA
+345 VTNLYHHYVNDYFA

-366 HDGATLRSLRQS
+366 HDGATLRALRQS

>member
-78 LSIGNGRECTPYFI
+78 LSIGNGHECTPYFI

-121 ACFMNNTLLQPDKQ
+121 ACFMNNTLLQPGKL
-135 PVQATWPDNRYN
+135 PIQATWPDNRYN

-205 MLAEFWKKSLV
+205 MLVEFWKKSLV

-393 VRPYGGTYAI
+393 VRRYGGTYAI

-432 RLTSTNAAVGDVE
+432 RLTSTNAAVGAVE

-453 RNKVRDIKTRKEL
+453 RNKVRDVKTRKEL

-499 ISYCQIS
+499 ISYCNIS
-506 LSDSNIPVDGRIEKC
+506 LSESNVPVDRHIEKC
-521 IVVHFNVI
+521 INVHFQI
-529 SESLKEE
+529 LSESLKEE
-536 VNKSDFFDYLKINIE
+536 INDSDFFDYLKINIE
-551 LRKSFS
+551 LRKSFDWKIFIY
-557 CNVALLKS
+557 VR
-565 SLCI
+565 

>member
-1 MDVKVRNKVAEIQQA
+1 MDIKVRNKVAEIQRA

-36 ALAHQSCEIERKMDQ
+36 AMAHQSCEIERKMDQ
-51 TVERLSE
+51 TVARLSE
-58 RFCDQVL
+58 QFCDQVL
-65 LQSNLK
+65 QRNNLQAL
-71 AQPAVTV
+71 PAVTV
-78 LSIGNGRECTPYFI
+78 VNIGNGREYAPYYI
-92 DENDAFTYKPTK
+92 DENDVFTYKAAK
-104 CNYRPI
+104 CNFRPI
-110 FKTRI
+110 FKSRIIPGRI
-115 VPGRLM
+115 V
-121 ACFMNNTLLQPDKQ
+121 ACFMNNTLLQPNSA
-135 PVQATWPDNRYN
+135 PLQATWQDN
-147 KELWLAFDAAGEVN
+147 KHKDEIWLAFDAAGEVN
-161 TLEDVMIALSHPLP
+161 TLEDAIIAFSHPLP
-175 DDSLTAEVGDVQIPL
+175 SDMLMAEVGDVQIPM
-190 SLVMEDMP
+190 SLMMEDTP

-205 MLAEFWKKSLV
+205 MLMEFWRKSLV

-243 MDSYAQEIL
+243 MDSYTQEII

-257 NRFLWIRIKTDRG
+257 NRYLWIRIKAAKG
-270 ISLPLDTAI
+270 ISLPLNTAI
-279 LLNCIPA
+279 LLNSIPV

-293 VKLNYSEPIQR
+293 VKLSYSEPIQR

-310 GTYFLD
+310 STFFLD
-316 VVQNQEQAQD
+316 VVQNQEQAQE

-334 NQYDNERIRED
+334 CQYDNERIRED
-345 VTNLYRHYVNDYFA
+345 ITNLYHHYVNDYFA

-378 MMQVYDSLDEFRSGN
+378 MMQVYDSLDEYRSGN
-393 VRPYGGTYAI
+393 TRPYGGTYAI

-466 ARHIVNSNDRLFTKM
+466 AKQIVNSNDRLFTKI

-499 ISYCQIS
+499 IGYCNIS
-506 LSDSNIPVDGRIEKC
+506 LSENTIPVDGHIEKC
-521 IVVHFNVI
+521 INVHFNII
-529 SESLKEE
+529 SEVLRDE
-536 VNKSDFFDYLKINIE
+536 VNNSDFFNYLKINIE

-557 CNVALLKS
+557 WKINLL
-565 SLCI
+565 

>member
-1 MDVKVRNKVAEIQQA
+1 MDIKVRNKVAEIQRA

-36 ALAHQSCEIERKMDQ
+36 AMAHQSCEIERKMEQ
-51 TVERLSE
+51 TVARLSE
-58 RFCDQVL
+58 QFCDQVL
-65 LQSNLK
+65 QRNNLQ
-71 AQPAVTV
+71 AQPAVSV
-78 LSIGNGRECTPYFI
+78 VNIGNGREYAPYYI
-92 DENDAFTYKPTK
+92 DENDTFTYKVAK
-104 CNYRPI
+104 CNFRPI
-110 FKTRI
+110 FRSRI
-115 VPGRLM
+115 VPGRIV
-121 ACFMNNTLLQPDKQ
+121 ACFMNNILLQPNST
-135 PVQATWPDNRYN
+135 PLQATWPDNRH
-147 KELWLAFDAAGEVN
+147 KDEIWLAFDAAGEVN
-161 TLEDVMIALSHPLP
+161 TLEDAIIAFSHPLP
-175 DDSLTAEVGDVQIPL
+175 SDMLMAEVGDVQIPM
-190 SLVMEDMP
+190 SLVMEDTP

-205 MLAEFWKKSLV
+205 MLMEFWKKSLV

-243 MDSYAQEIL
+243 MDSYAQEII
-252 EPFIG
+252 EPLVG
-257 NRFLWIRIKTDRG
+257 NRYLWIRIKASKG
-270 ISLPLDTAI
+270 ISLPLNTAI
-279 LLNCIPA
+279 LLNSIPV

-293 VKLNYSEPIQR
+293 VKLSYSEPIQR

-310 GTYFLD
+310 STFFLD
-316 VVQNQEQAQD
+316 VVQNQEQAQE

-334 NQYDNERIRED
+334 CQYDNERIRED
-345 VTNLYRHYVNDYFA
+345 ITNLYHHYVNDYFA

-378 MMQVYDSLDEFRSGN
+378 MMMVYDSLDEYRSGN
-393 VRPYGGTYAI
+393 TRPYGGAYAI

-432 RLTSTNAAVGDVE
+432 RLSSTNAAVGDVE

-466 ARHIVNSNDRLFTKM
+466 AKHIVNSNDRLFTKI

-499 ISYCQIS
+499 IGYCNIF
-506 LSDSNIPVDGRIEKC
+506 LTESNIPVDGHIEKC
-521 IVVHFNVI
+521 INIHFNI
-529 SESLKEE
+529 LSEVLKDE
-536 VNKSDFFDYLKINIE
+536 VYNSDFFNYLKINIE

-557 CNVALLKS
+557 WAIIFS
-565 SLCI
+565 

>member
-78 LSIGNGRECTPYFI
+78 LSIGNGHECTPYFI

-121 ACFMNNTLLQPDKQ
+121 ACFMNNTLLQPGKL

-205 MLAEFWKKSLV
+205 MLVEFWKKSLV

-231 RTLHRGEIPAWI
+231 RTLHRGEIPTWI

-393 VRPYGGTYAI
+393 VRRYGGTYAI

-432 RLTSTNAAVGDVE
+432 RLTSTNAAVGAVE

-453 RNKVRDIKTRKEL
+453 RNKVRDVKTRKEL

-499 ISYCQIS
+499 ISYCNIS
-506 LSDSNIPVDGRIEKC
+506 LSESNVPVDRHIEKC
-521 IVVHFNVI
+521 INVHFQI
-529 SESLKEE
+529 LSESLKEE
-536 VNKSDFFDYLKINIE
+536 INNSDFFDYLKINIE
-551 LRKSFS
+551 LRKSFDWKIFIY
-557 CNVALLKS
+557 VR
-565 SLCI
+565 

>member
-345 VTNLYRHYVNDYFA
+345 VTNLYHHYVNDYFA

-366 HDGATLRSLRQS
+366 HDGATLRALRQS

-393 VRPYGGTYAI
+393 VRRYGGTYAI

-445 ALIDATGG
+445 ALINATGG

>member
-121 ACFMNNTLLQPDKQ
+121 ACFMNNTLLQPGKL

-205 MLAEFWKKSLV
+205 MLVEFWKKSLV

-393 VRPYGGTYAI
+393 VRRYGGTYAI

-499 ISYCQIS
+499 ISYCNIS
-506 LSDSNIPVDGRIEKC
+506 LSESNVPVDRHIEKC
-521 IVVHFNVI
+521 INVHFQI
-529 SESLKEE
+529 LSESLKEE
-536 VNKSDFFDYLKINIE
+536 INKSDFFDYLKINIE

-557 CNVALLKS
+557 CLL
-565 SLCI
+565 IIFI